1 VANGLAYF
9 VLSSVSKKGVFITP
23 ARGLQLGSI
32 RKTKKPLQKE
42 GGGGALN
49 LTAFDPKKT
58 WER

>member
-1 VANGLAYF
+1 
-9 VLSSVSKKGVFITP
+9 VSKKGVIITP

-42 GGGGALN
+42 GGGGGALN